1 MQKDPVKDALDT
13 FFKAFPSGPTGIEGI
28 ELQDALDRVLA
39 DNIEAKVDS
48 PPFSRALI
56 EGYVV
61 NIKDTLTATETHPV
75 SLRIMG
81 VIEPG
86 MVWTDILPQ
95 GYCREVR
102 TGSYI
107 HEGEYGVVSIKEV
120 ERSGDNI
127 IVRHPVNKG
136 HNIEEKG
143 CEIKKGDLLLR
154 VGKRLN
160 VNDIMLLASQ
170 GMKYID
176 VARKP
181 VVAIYSSGNEV
192 LSLSEPIQPGKVW
205 DVNSYTLFA
214 LTVQYGGIPLSVG
227 AIKDDFDTF
236 QRALRAGLSRVDMA
250 VIAGGT
256 AAKGKD
262 FIGEVINSI
271 DEPGVIINGLP
282 IRSGKPLKM
291 AVLGE
296 KPVICVA
303 GYPPEAIRGF
313 ELIGKPT
320 ISRLLGEREA

>member
-1 MQKDPVKDALDT
+1 MEEDPVKNALDT
-13 FFKAFPSGPTGIEGI
+13 FFKAFPPGPTGIEGI
-28 ELQDALDRVLA
+28 ELQDAIGRVLA
-39 DNIEAKVDS
+39 DNVEARVDS
-48 PPFSRALI
+48 PPFSRTLTD
-56 EGYVV
+56 GYVV
-61 NIKDTLTATETHPV
+61 NVKDTISATETHPV
-75 SLRIMG
+75 SLKILG

-86 MVWTDILPQ
+86 MVWTDSIPQ

-107 HEGEYGVVSIKEV
+107 NEGEYGVISSREA
-120 ERSGDNI
+120 ERSGDHI
-127 IVRHPVNKG
+127 IIRHPVNKG

-143 CEIKKGDLLLR
+143 CEIKKGDLLLKI
-154 VGKRLN
+154 GKRLN
-160 VNDIMLLASQ
+160 LQDIMLLASQ

-181 VVAIYSSGNEV
+181 VVAIYSSGNEI
-192 LSLSEPIQPGKVW
+192 LSLSQPMQPGKIW

-214 LTVQYGGIPLSVG
+214 LTIQYGGMPLSIG

-250 VIAGGT
+250 VISGGT
-256 AAKGKD
+256 AAQGKD
-262 FIGEVINSI
+262 FIVEVINSI
-271 DEPGVIINGLP
+271 DDPGVIINGLP

-296 KPVICVA
+296 KPVVCVA

-320 ISRLLGEREA
+320 ISRLLGERA